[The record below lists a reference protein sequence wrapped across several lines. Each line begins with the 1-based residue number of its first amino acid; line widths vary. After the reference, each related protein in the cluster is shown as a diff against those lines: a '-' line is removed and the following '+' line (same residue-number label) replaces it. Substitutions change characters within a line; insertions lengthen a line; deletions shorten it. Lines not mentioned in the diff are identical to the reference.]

1 MKALIEKASIL
12 MEALPYIRAFQGRTV
27 VIKYGGSAMVDPK
40 LAEGFARNVGLM
52 KLIGMRPVVV
62 HGGGPQIGELMRKL
76 GKEPRFVDGIRVTDA
91 ETMDIVE
98 MVLGGLVNKQIVS
111 LINRHGGRAVG
122 LTGKDGRLIEGKRI
136 RFEQN
141 DPSTKTTEIIDLGA
155 VGEVVRVN
163 PEVLESLDAG
173 RFIPVIAPVAVA
185 EDGTALNI
193 NADSVAGAVAAALS
207 AEKLVLLTDVHG
219 VLDKDGNLVR
229 HIACTDL
236 DRLRGDGTLHGG
248 FLPKVAACEQ
258 ALAGGVKKA
267 HIIDG
272 RVEHAVLLE
281 IFTSEGIGTEIV

>member
-1 MKALIEKASIL
+1 MQALIEKASVL
-12 MEALPYIRAFQGRTV
+12 MEAFPYIRAFQGRTV

-62 HGGGPQIGELMRKL
+62 HGGGPQIGELMRRL
-76 GKEPRFVDGIRVTDA
+76 GKEPRFIDGIRVTDA

-122 LTGKDGRLIEGKRI
+122 LTGKDGRLIEGRRTHYEKS
-136 RFEQN
+136 
-141 DPSTKTTEIIDLGA
+141 DPATNTTEIIDLGA

-163 PEVLESLDAG
+163 PEVLESLEGG
-173 RFIPVIAPVAVA
+173 RFIPVIAPVGVA
-185 EDGTALNI
+185 DDGTALNI
-193 NADSVAGAVAAALS
+193 NADLVAGAVAAALS
-207 AEKLVLLTDVHG
+207 AEKLVLLTDVNG
-219 VLDKDGNLVR
+219 VLDQEGNLVR
-229 HIACTDL
+229 HIARGDL

>member
-1 MKALIEKASIL
+1 MQALIEKASVL
-12 MEALPYIRAFQGRTV
+12 MEAFPYIRAFQGRTV

-76 GKEPRFVDGIRVTDA
+76 GKEPRFIDGIRVTDA

-122 LTGKDGRLIEGKRI
+122 LTGKDGRLIEGKRS
-136 RFEQN
+136 RYEKS
-141 DPSTKTTEIIDLGA
+141 DPAAKTTEIIDLGA

-163 PEVLESLDAG
+163 PEVLESLEGG
-173 RFIPVIAPVAVA
+173 RFIPVIAPVGVA

-193 NADSVAGAVAAALS
+193 NADLVAGAVAAALS
-207 AEKLVLLTDVHG
+207 AEKLVLLTDVEG
-219 VLDKDGNLVR
+219 VLDQEGNLIR
-229 HIACTDL
+229 HIACADL

>member
-1 MKALIEKASIL
+1 MQALIEKASVL
-12 MEALPYIRAFQGRTV
+12 MEAFPYIRAFSGRTV
-27 VIKYGGSAMVDPK
+27 VIKYGGAAMVDPR

-62 HGGGPQIGELMRKL
+62 HGGGPQIGQLMRKL
-76 GKEPRFVDGIRVTDA
+76 GKEPRFVDGMRVTDA

-98 MVLGGLVNKQIVS
+98 MVLGGLVNKQIVA

-122 LTGKDGRLIEGKRI
+122 LTGKDGRLIEGKRS
-136 RFEQN
+136 RYEKN
-141 DPSTKTTEIIDLGA
+141 NPATNTTEIIDLGA

-163 PEVLESLDAG
+163 PEVLDSLDTG
-173 RFIPVIAPVAVA
+173 RFIPVIAPVGVA
-185 EDGTALNI
+185 DDGTALNI
-193 NADSVAGAVAAALS
+193 NADLVAGAVAAALT
-207 AEKLVLLTDVHG
+207 AEKLVLLTDVAG
-219 VLDKDGNLVR
+219 ILDLQGNLIR
-229 HIACTDL
+229 HLGRADL
-236 DRLRGDGTLHGG
+236 DRLRADGTLHGG
-248 FLPKVAACEQ
+248 FLPKVAACEI